1 VEREHLWEVSEK
13 SLQIFVFFGEKFD
26 FLNGNGSWILF
37 CKSYKDARIV
47 FNWRRKYV
55 LMNLDHR
62 ELVQSTRPSIHVSW
76 QTYNDDKALSLY
88 GDDDDDV
95 ITSGPFANLMRPHE
109 MQPIYL
115 LPLTNGVKQLLTFC
129 VFGFDF
135 KTDFKKGSAMKKLAG
150 FFVAYL
156 AKLVFIFL
164 AFNSYVSDFRKF
176 QSREARNAVGGI
188 REKIACFFLL
198 PKKKIL
204 RKSEIQ
210 DSFR

>member
-1 VEREHLWEVSEK
+1 MEREHLREVSEK
-13 SLQIFVFFGEKFD
+13 PLQIFFLSGGEKFEVPERQRLMD
-26 FLNGNGSWILF
+26 FF
-37 CKSYKDARIV
+37 CKSYKDARI
-47 FNWRRKYV
+47 FFKWRRKYV
-55 LMNLDHR
+55 LMNLDHM

-76 QTYNDDKALSLY
+76 QIYNDDKALSLY

-176 QSREARNAVGGI
+176 QSREARNTVVGNLG
-188 REKIACFFLL
+188 KVCMFFFVA
-198 PKKKIL
+198 K
-204 RKSEIQ
+204 
-210 DSFR
+210 

>member
-1 VEREHLWEVSEK
+1 
-13 SLQIFVFFGEKFD
+13 
-26 FLNGNGSWILF
+26 
-37 CKSYKDARIV
+37 
-47 FNWRRKYV
+47 
-55 LMNLDHR
+55 MNLDHR
-62 ELVQSTRPSIHVSW
+62 ELVQSTRPSIHNVSW
-76 QTYNDDKALSLY
+76 QICNDDKALSLY

-176 QSREARNAVGGI
+176 QSREARNTRGEFGKSLHVFCCVA
-188 REKIACFFLL
+188 
-198 PKKKIL
+198 KKKIL
-204 RKSEIQ
+204 RKSEIK